1 MRKHSY
7 QLRSRDKASKTERHE
22 GGMMLVNAKKSAI
35 THRRFKGNEV
45 VQVFLISA
53 CLLVGCERR
62 NFANPEYAF
71 ASLKPGTHVKAGV

>member
-35 THRRFKGNEV
+35 TQRRFKEM
-45 VQVFLISA
+45 
-53 CLLVGCERR
+53 
-62 NFANPEYAF
+62 
-71 ASLKPGTHVKAGV
+71 K